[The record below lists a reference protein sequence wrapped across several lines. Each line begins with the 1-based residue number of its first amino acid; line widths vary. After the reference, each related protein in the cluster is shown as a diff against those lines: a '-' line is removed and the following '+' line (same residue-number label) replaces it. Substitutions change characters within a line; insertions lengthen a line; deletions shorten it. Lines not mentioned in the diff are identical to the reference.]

1 MEWILN
7 IDLYL
12 FELINSNGGKFLDPI
27 MILISSK
34 WAWAP
39 LYIYLLYLIYKKF
52 SNKFIWILISLIL
65 LILIADQGSVHLFK
79 NVFERLR
86 PCYQLENVRIVES
99 CGGLYGFISSHAS
112 NTFALTFFLHF
123 LFKNKQ
129 LFLWLTVWSFM
140 IGISRIYLGVHFPS
154 DILGGICWS
163 FIVSV
168 FVYRLLKFKLDEAI

>member
-12 FELINSNGGKFLDPI
+12 FELINLNGGAILDPI

-34 WAWAP
+34 WAWIP
-39 LYIYLLYLIYKKF
+39 LYIYLLFLIYKKF
-52 SNKFIWILISLIL
+52 SNKFIWVLISLIL
-65 LILIADQGSVHLFK
+65 LILIADQTSVHLFK

-86 PCYQLENVRIVES
+86 PCHQLENIRIVEG

-112 NTFALTFFLHF
+112 NAFALIFFLHF
-123 LFKNKQ
+123 LFQNKN
-129 LFLWLTVWSFM
+129 LFLWLTAWGLL

-154 DILGGICWS
+154 DILGGICWG
-163 FIVSV
+163 FIVSMFV
-168 FVYRLLKFKLDEAI
+168 FRLLKIKLNETI